1 MRELQTVRRS
11 CGALEYEVTPLPA
24 GKALQVLRRLG
35 KVAGPAL
42 GKLGS
47 LDTKSID
54 LAAIGDALEQL
65 FSGLSDE
72 DVAFINRT
80 FAEQTTVCLEGGN
93 QLPLSKAFDLHF
105 QGHLDEWFEWV
116 RLSLEV
122 NFGPLVKGVGASV
135 GARRVTAAG

>member
-1 MRELQTVRRS
+1 MRELQTVRRAL
-11 CGALEYEVTPLPA
+11 GELEYEVTPLPA

-47 LDTKSID
+47 LDTKSVD

-65 FSGLSDE
+65 FAGLSDE
-72 DVAFINRT
+72 DVAFINRA
-80 FAEQTTVCLEGGN
+80 FAEQTMVCGEGT
-93 QLPLSKAFDLHF
+93 QLQLSKSFDLHF
-105 QGHLDEWFEWV
+105 QGHLEEWFAWMK
-116 RLSLEV
+116 LSLEV

-135 GARRVTAAG
+135 GARAKAAG